1 MNSEVNMAAAPSSL
15 SQRALDVGP
24 QLGRTVLFALFTFM
38 FVAVLYP
45 ELRTSIRGAVVPDFR
60 SITSTARGDLAGNGT
75 EFTVAKVRTQAAFYL
90 EIYEAQV
97 DGSQRLVERIELS
110 DKKDGYFNFNGQ
122 ATNLAIDDID
132 GDGAKE
138 ILVPSFDHNLIG
150 HLNIYRFD
158 PSMGGFQRSML

>member
-1 MNSEVNMAAAPSSL
+1 MTTALTLFSPRVLAL
-15 SQRALDVGP
+15 CLQTGRALLV
-24 QLGRTVLFALFTFM
+24 TAFIFM

-45 ELRTSIRGAVVPDFR
+45 ELRASIRETVVHDFR
-60 SITSTARGDLAGNGT
+60 SITSTARGDLTGT
-75 EFTVAKVRTQAAFYL
+75 GIEFTVAKVRTSEAFFL
-90 EIYEAQV
+90 EIYEAQD
-97 DGSQRLVERIELS
+97 DGGQRLVERIELA

-132 GDGAKE
+132 GDGVKE

-158 PSMGGFQRSML
+158 PGMGGFQRSML